1 MTDGQVML
9 RQTSHENPT
18 PQQTLVSVYKDIQR
32 TQWEQGQFI
41 TEMIA
46 YSACRYVT
54 TSPVKPFSASRVAW
68 LRSLA
73 HYADVRCEKT
83 EEPILKVI
91 FVRN

>member
-1 MTDGQVML
+1 MGKWCFNKPHTKTCPL
-9 RQTSHENPT
+9 
-18 PQQTLVSVYKDIQR
+18 QTLVSVYKDIQG
-32 TQWEQGQFI
+32 TQWEQGQII
-41 TEMIA
+41 TEIIA

-54 TSPVKPFSASRVAW
+54 ISPVKSFSGSHVAW